1 MIQEAKN
8 QAKSPFERVS
18 RIKAAM
24 IGARAMETSALSYA
38 DTILSK
44 VQSLEQGPVAK
55 AKGKFPTNIA
65 TEIKEDKNVAAL
77 VVVQTTIIALAGGG
91 YSPTL
96 ISVLRIYQPL
106 QSGALLF
113 CFRDRYS
120 HRA

>member
-24 IGARAMETSALSYA
+24 IGARAMETSALSCA

-44 VQSLEQGPVAK
+44 VQNLEQGPVAK
-55 AKGKFPTNIA
+55 TKGKFPTNIA

-77 VVVQTTIIALAGGG
+77 VVVQATIIALAGGG
-91 YSPTL
+91 VFTHPDICPTDIPAITVWCFTFLSP
-96 ISVLRIYQPL
+96 
-106 QSGALLF
+106 
-113 CFRDRYS
+113 
-120 HRA
+120 